1 MVMKQILLLLTLLS
15 LTIVCGQHTSGGYK
29 LSLSQYGLK
38 GKVKTLIEYNEY
50 SSSKRYNFNKKGQLV
65 SYQSYNSKGKKV
77 KEIMFEYTD
86 DGKLKTMKSDESLSV
101 FTQLP
106 NNVVQEAVTINISGI
121 KAGENYL
128 YTYDN
133 KGNLLSK
140 ERKAK
145 GSYEGINYKELYEYD
160 SAGRLL
166 VKKYDLAYMKNRK
179 DSFGG
184 NYNEKDNMEVYQYDI
199 NGQLIKHTQ
208 YDSYGEIE
216 LIENYK
222 NGVLVDEQ
230 KYLSGNFRERTKY
243 IYNNTTHQI
252 KEEHYIGETDIK
264 PSFVRVYQL
273 TYDKMENLILKALI
287 VEELSGEV
295 KDFKGNDIQI
305 EEKREIEY
313 YP

>member
-1 MVMKQILLLLTLLS
+1 MKQTLLLLIFLS
-15 LTIVCGQHTSGGYK
+15 LTIVRGQHTSGGYK
-29 LSLSQYGLK
+29 PFLNQYGLK

-50 SSSKRYNFNKKGQLV
+50 GSSTRYYFNKKGQLV
-65 SYQSYNSKGKKV
+65 SYQMYSSDGNKV

-179 DSFGG
+179 NSFGG
-184 NYNEKDNMEVYQYDI
+184 NYNEKDSMEVYQYAT
-199 NGQLIKHTQ
+199 NGQLIKYTQ
-208 YDSYGEIE
+208 YDTDGKIE
-216 LIENYK
+216 LIEDYK
-222 NGVLVDEQ
+222 GGVLVSKQE
-230 KYLSGNFRERTKY
+230 YILGNFRERTKY

-264 PSFVRVYQL
+264 PSFERVYQL
-273 TYDKMENLILKALI
+273 TYDKMGNLILKVLI
-287 VEELSGEV
+287 AEESSGKV
-295 KDFKGNDIQI
+295 KKNKGEDIQI
-305 EEKREIEY
+305 GEKRELEY

>member
-1 MVMKQILLLLTLLS
+1 MKQTLLLFMFLS
-15 LTIVCGQHTSGGYK
+15 LTIVRGQHTSGGYK
-29 LSLSQYGLK
+29 PFLNQYGLK
-38 GKVKTLIEYNEY
+38 GKVKMLIEYNEY
-50 SSSKRYNFNKKGQLV
+50 GSSTRYYFNKKGQLV
-65 SYQSYNSKGKKV
+65 SYQTYSSDGNKV

-106 NNVVQEAVTINISGI
+106 DNVVQETLTVNISGI
-121 KAGENYL
+121 KAGETYL
-128 YTYDN
+128 YTYDS

-145 GSYEGINYKELYEYD
+145 GGYDGINYKELYEYD
-160 SAGRLL
+160 STGRLL

-184 NYNEKDNMEVYQYDI
+184 NYNEKDNMEVYQYDT

-222 NGVLVDEQ
+222 NSVLVDEQ

-252 KEEHYIGETDIK
+252 KEEYYIGETDIK

-273 TYDKMENLILKALI
+273 TYDKMGNLILKALI
-287 VEELSGEV
+287 AEESSGKV
-295 KDFKGNDIQI
+295 KNFKGNDIQI
-305 EEKREIEY
+305 EEKRELEY

>member
-1 MVMKQILLLLTLLS
+1 MFLS
-15 LTIVCGQHTSGGYK
+15 LTIVRGQHTSGGYK
-29 LSLSQYGLK
+29 PFLYQYGLK

-50 SSSKRYNFNKKGQLV
+50 GSSTRYYFNKKGHLV
-65 SYQSYNSKGKKV
+65 SYQTYSSDGNKV

-106 NNVVQEAVTINISGI
+106 NNVLQETLTVNISGI
-121 KAGENYL
+121 KAGETYL
-128 YTYDN
+128 YMYDS

-145 GSYEGINYKELYEYD
+145 GGYDGINYKELYEYD

-208 YDSYGEIE
+208 YDTDGKIE
-216 LIENYK
+216 LIEDYK
-222 NGVLVDEQ
+222 GGVLVSKQE
-230 KYLSGNFRERTKY
+230 YILGNFRGRTKY

-252 KEEHYIGETDIK
+252 KEEYYEDKTGVK
-264 PSFVRVYQL
+264 PSSTKVYQL
-273 TYDKMENLILKALI
+273 TYDKMGNLILKVLI
-287 VEELSGEV
+287 AEELSGKV
-295 KDFKGNDIQI
+295 KKFKGNDIQI
-305 EEKREIEY
+305 EEKRELEY

>member
-1 MVMKQILLLLTLLS
+1 MKQTLLLLMFLS
-15 LTIVCGQHTSGGYK
+15 LTIVRGQHTSGGYK
-29 LSLSQYGLK
+29 PFLYQYSLK

-50 SSSKRYNFNKKGQLV
+50 GSSTRYYFNKKGQLV
-65 SYQSYNSKGKKV
+65 SYQTYSSDGNKV

-106 NNVVQEAVTINISGI
+106 NNVLQETVTVNISGI
-121 KAGENYL
+121 KTGETYL
-128 YTYDN
+128 YTYDS

-145 GSYEGINYKELYEYD
+145 RGYDGINYKELYEYD

-184 NYNEKDNMEVYQYDI
+184 NYNEKDNMEVYQYDT
-199 NGQLIKHTQ
+199 NRQLKKHTQ
-208 YDSYGEIE
+208 YDTDGKIE
-216 LIENYK
+216 LIEDYK
-222 NGVLVDEQ
+222 GGVLVSKQE
-230 KYLSGNFRERTKY
+230 YILGNFRGRTKY

-252 KEEHYIGETDIK
+252 REEYYEDKTGVK
-264 PSFVRVYQL
+264 PSSTKVYQL
-273 TYDKMENLILKALI
+273 TYDKMGNLILKVLI
-287 VEELSGEV
+287 AEESSGKV
-295 KDFKGNDIQI
+295 KKFKGNDIQI
-305 EEKREIEY
+305 EEKRELEY
-313 YP
+313 YS

>member
-1 MVMKQILLLLTLLS
+1 MKQTLLLLMFLS
-15 LTIVCGQHTSGGYK
+15 LTIVRGQHTSGGYK
-29 LSLSQYGLK
+29 PFLYQYSLK

-50 SSSKRYNFNKKGQLV
+50 GSSTRYYFNKKGQLV
-65 SYQSYNSKGKKV
+65 SYQTYSSDGNKV

-106 NNVVQEAVTINISGI
+106 NNVLQETVTVNISGI

-145 GSYEGINYKELYEYD
+145 GGYDGINYKELYEYD

-184 NYNEKDNMEVYQYDI
+184 NYKEKDNMEVYQYDT
-199 NGQLIKHTQ
+199 NRQLKKHTQ
-208 YDSYGEIE
+208 YDTDGKIE
-216 LIENYK
+216 LIEDYK
-222 NGVLVDEQ
+222 AGVLVSKQE
-230 KYLSGNFRERTKY
+230 YILGNFRGRTKY

-252 KEEHYIGETDIK
+252 REEYYEDKTGAK
-264 PSFVRVYQL
+264 PSSTKVYQL
-273 TYDKMENLILKALI
+273 TYDKMGNLILKVLTA
-287 VEELSGEV
+287 EESSGKV
-295 KDFKGNDIQI
+295 KKFKGNDIQI

>member
-1 MVMKQILLLLTLLS
+1 MKQTLLLLMFLS
-15 LTIVCGQHTSGGYK
+15 LTIVRGQHTSGGYK
-29 LSLSQYGLK
+29 PFLYQYSLK

-50 SSSKRYNFNKKGQLV
+50 GSSTRYYFNKKGQLV
-65 SYQSYNSKGKKV
+65 SYQTYSSDGNKV

-106 NNVVQEAVTINISGI
+106 NNVLQETVTVNISGI
-121 KAGENYL
+121 KAGETYL
-128 YTYDN
+128 YTYDS
-133 KGNLLSK
+133 KGNLLSQ

-145 GSYEGINYKELYEYD
+145 RGYDGINYKELYEYD

-184 NYNEKDNMEVYQYDI
+184 NYNEKDNMEVYQYDT
-199 NGQLIKHTQ
+199 NRQLKKHTQ
-208 YDSYGEIE
+208 YDTDGKIE
-216 LIENYK
+216 LIEDYK
-222 NGVLVDEQ
+222 GGVLVSKQE
-230 KYLSGNFRERTKY
+230 YILGNFRGRTKY

-252 KEEHYIGETDIK
+252 REEYYEDKTGVK
-264 PSFVRVYQL
+264 PSSTKVYQL
-273 TYDKMENLILKALI
+273 TYDKMGNLILKVLI
-287 VEELSGEV
+287 AEESSGKV
-295 KDFKGNDIQI
+295 KKFKGNDIQI

>member
-1 MVMKQILLLLTLLS
+1 MFLS
-15 LTIVCGQHTSGGYK
+15 LTIVRGQHTSGGYK
-29 LSLSQYGLK
+29 PFLYQYGLK

-50 SSSKRYNFNKKGQLV
+50 GSSTRYYFNKKGQLV
-65 SYQSYNSKGKKV
+65 SYQTYSSDGNKV

-106 NNVVQEAVTINISGI
+106 NNVLQETVTVNISGI
-121 KAGENYL
+121 KAGETYL
-128 YTYDN
+128 YTYDS

-145 GSYEGINYKELYEYD
+145 GGYDGINYKELYEYD

-179 DSFGG
+179 ESFGG
-184 NYNEKDNMEVYQYDI
+184 NYNEKDNMEVYQYDT
-199 NGQLIKHTQ
+199 NRQLKKHTQ
-208 YDSYGEIE
+208 YDTDGKIE
-216 LIENYK
+216 LIEDYK
-222 NGVLVDEQ
+222 GGVLVSKQE
-230 KYLSGNFRERTKY
+230 YILGNFRERTKY

-252 KEEHYIGETDIK
+252 REEYYEDKTGVK
-264 PSFVRVYQL
+264 PSSTKVYQL
-273 TYDKMENLILKALI
+273 TYDKMGNLILKVLTA
-287 VEELSGEV
+287 EESSGKV
-295 KDFKGNDIQI
+295 KKFKGNDIQI
-305 EEKREIEY
+305 EEKRELEY

>member
-1 MVMKQILLLLTLLS
+1 MKQTLLLFMFLS
-15 LTIVCGQHTSGGYK
+15 LTIVRGQHTSGGYK
-29 LSLSQYGLK
+29 PFLNQYGLK

-50 SSSKRYNFNKKGQLV
+50 GSSTRYYFNKKGQLV
-65 SYQSYNSKGKKV
+65 SYQTYSSDGSKV

-106 NNVVQEAVTINISGI
+106 DNVVQETLTVNMSDI
-121 KAGENYL
+121 KAGETYL
-128 YTYDN
+128 YTYDS

-145 GSYEGINYKELYEYD
+145 GGYDGINYKELYEYD
-160 SAGRLL
+160 STGRLL

-184 NYNEKDNMEVYQYDI
+184 NYNEKDNMEVYQYDT

-252 KEEHYIGETDIK
+252 KEEYYIGETDIK

-273 TYDKMENLILKALI
+273 TYDKMGNLILKALI
-287 VEELSGEV
+287 AEESSGKV
-295 KDFKGNDIQI
+295 KNFKGNDIQI
-305 EEKREIEY
+305 EEKRELEY

>member
-1 MVMKQILLLLTLLS
+1 MKQILLLLTLLS

-106 NNVVQEAVTINISGI
+106 DNVVQETVTVNISGI
-121 KAGENYL
+121 KAGEIYL
-128 YTYDN
+128 YTYDS

-145 GSYEGINYKELYEYD
+145 GDYDGINYKELYEYD

>member
-1 MVMKQILLLLTLLS
+1 MKQTLLLLIFLS
-15 LTIVCGQHTSGGYK
+15 LTIVRGQHTSGGYK
-29 LSLSQYGLK
+29 PFLNQYGLK

-50 SSSKRYNFNKKGQLV
+50 GSSKRYYFNKKGQLV
-65 SYQSYNSKGKKV
+65 SYQTYSSDGNKV

-121 KAGENYL
+121 KAGETYL

-145 GSYEGINYKELYEYD
+145 GSYDGINYKELYEYD

-184 NYNEKDNMEVYQYDI
+184 NYNEKDSMEVYQYDT
-199 NGQLIKHTQ
+199 NGQLIKYTQ
-208 YDSYGEIE
+208 YDTDGKIE
-216 LIENYK
+216 LIEDYK
-222 NGVLVDEQ
+222 GGVLVSKQE
-230 KYLSGNFRERTKY
+230 YILGNFRERTKY

-264 PSFVRVYQL
+264 PSFERVYQL
-273 TYDKMENLILKALI
+273 TYDKMGNLILKALI
-287 VEELSGEV
+287 AEESSGKV
-295 KDFKGNDIQI
+295 KNFKGNDIQI

>member
-1 MVMKQILLLLTLLS
+1 MKQTLLLLMFLS
-15 LTIVCGQHTSGGYK
+15 LTIVRGQHTSGGYK
-29 LSLSQYGLK
+29 PFLNQYGLK

-50 SSSKRYNFNKKGQLV
+50 GSSTRYYFNKKGQLV
-65 SYQSYNSKGKKV
+65 SYQTYSSDGNKV

-106 NNVVQEAVTINISGI
+106 NNVLQETVTVNISGI
-121 KAGENYL
+121 KAGETYL
-128 YTYDN
+128 YTYDS

-145 GSYEGINYKELYEYD
+145 GGYDGINYKELYEYD

-184 NYNEKDNMEVYQYDI
+184 NYNEKDNMEVYQYDT

-252 KEEHYIGETDIK
+252 KEEYYIGETDIK

-273 TYDKMENLILKALI
+273 TYDKMGNLILKALI
-287 VEELSGEV
+287 AEESSGKV
-295 KDFKGNDIQI
+295 KNFKGNDIQI
-305 EEKREIEY
+305 EEKRELEY

>member
-1 MVMKQILLLLTLLS
+1 MKQTLLLLMFLS
-15 LTIVCGQHTSGGYK
+15 LTIVRGQHTSGGYK
-29 LSLSQYGLK
+29 PFLYQYSLK

-50 SSSKRYNFNKKGQLV
+50 GSSTRYYFNKKGQLV
-65 SYQSYNSKGKKV
+65 SYQTYSSDGNKV

-106 NNVVQEAVTINISGI
+106 NNVLQETVTVNISGI
-121 KAGENYL
+121 KAGETYL
-128 YTYDN
+128 YTYDS

-145 GSYEGINYKELYEYD
+145 RGYDGINYKELYEYD

-179 DSFGG
+179 NSFGG
-184 NYNEKDNMEVYQYDI
+184 NYNEKDSMEVYQYDT
-199 NGQLIKHTQ
+199 NGQLIKYTQ
-208 YDSYGEIE
+208 YDTDGKRE
-216 LIENYK
+216 LIEDYK
-222 NGVLVDEQ
+222 GGVLVSKQE
-230 KYLSGNFRERTKY
+230 YILGNFRGRTKY

-252 KEEHYIGETDIK
+252 KEEYYEDKTGVK
-264 PSFVRVYQL
+264 PSSTKVYQL
-273 TYDKMENLILKALI
+273 TYDKMGNLILKVLI
-287 VEELSGEV
+287 AEESSGKV
-295 KDFKGNDIQI
+295 KKNKGEDIQI
-305 EEKREIEY
+305 GEKRELEY

>member
-1 MVMKQILLLLTLLS
+1 MKQTLLLLIFLS
-15 LTIVCGQHTSGGYK
+15 LTIVRGQHTSGGYK
-29 LSLSQYGLK
+29 PFLNQYGLK

-50 SSSKRYNFNKKGQLV
+50 GSSKRYYFNKKGQLV
-65 SYQSYNSKGKKV
+65 SYQTYSSDGNKV

-121 KAGENYL
+121 KAGETYL

-145 GSYEGINYKELYEYD
+145 GSYDGINYKELYEYD

-184 NYNEKDNMEVYQYDI
+184 NYNEKDSMEVYQYDT

-208 YDSYGEIE
+208 YDTDGKIE
-216 LIENYK
+216 LIEDYK
-222 NGVLVDEQ
+222 GGVLVSKQE
-230 KYLSGNFRERTKY
+230 YILGNFRERTKY

-273 TYDKMENLILKALI
+273 TYDKMGNLILKALI
-287 VEELSGEV
+287 AEESSGKV
-295 KDFKGNDIQI
+295 KNFKGNDIQI

>member
-1 MVMKQILLLLTLLS
+1 MKQTLLLLIFLS
-15 LTIVCGQHTSGGYK
+15 LTIVRGQHTSGGYK
-29 LSLSQYGLK
+29 PFLNQYGLK

-50 SSSKRYNFNKKGQLV
+50 GSSTRYYFNKKGQLV
-65 SYQSYNSKGKKV
+65 SYQMYSSDGNKV

-179 DSFGG
+179 NSFGG
-184 NYNEKDNMEVYQYDI
+184 NYNEKDSMEVYQYDT
-199 NGQLIKHTQ
+199 NGQLIKYTQ
-208 YDSYGEIE
+208 YDTDGKIE
-216 LIENYK
+216 LIEDYK
-222 NGVLVDEQ
+222 GGVLVSKQE
-230 KYLSGNFRERTKY
+230 YILGNFRERTKY

-264 PSFVRVYQL
+264 PSFERVYQL
-273 TYDKMENLILKALI
+273 TYDKMGNLILKVLI
-287 VEELSGEV
+287 AEESSGKV
-295 KDFKGNDIQI
+295 KKNKGEDIQI
-305 EEKREIEY
+305 GEKRELEY

>member
-1 MVMKQILLLLTLLS
+1 MKQTLLLLMFLS
-15 LTIVCGQHTSGGYK
+15 LTIVRGQHTSGGYK
-29 LSLSQYGLK
+29 PFLNQYGLK

-50 SSSKRYNFNKKGQLV
+50 GSSTRYYFNKKGQLV
-65 SYQSYNSKGKKV
+65 SYQTYSSDGNKV

-101 FTQLP
+101 FNQLP

-179 DSFGG
+179 NSFGG
-184 NYNEKDNMEVYQYDI
+184 NYNEKDSMEVYQYDT
-199 NGQLIKHTQ
+199 NGQLIKYTQ
-208 YDSYGEIE
+208 YDTDGKIE
-216 LIENYK
+216 LIEDYK
-222 NGVLVDEQ
+222 GGVLVSKQE
-230 KYLSGNFRERTKY
+230 YILGNFRERTKY

-264 PSFVRVYQL
+264 PSFERVYQL
-273 TYDKMENLILKALI
+273 TYDKMGNLILKVLI
-287 VEELSGEV
+287 AEESSGKV
-295 KDFKGNDIQI
+295 KKNKGEDIQI
-305 EEKREIEY
+305 GEKRELEY

>member
-1 MVMKQILLLLTLLS
+1 MKQTLLLLIFLS
-15 LTIVCGQHTSGGYK
+15 LTIVRGQHTSGGYK
-29 LSLSQYGLK
+29 PFLNQYGLK

-50 SSSKRYNFNKKGQLV
+50 GSSTRYYFNKKGQLV
-65 SYQSYNSKGKKV
+65 SYQTYSSDGNKV

-184 NYNEKDNMEVYQYDI
+184 SYSEKDNMEVYQYDT

-208 YDSYGEIE
+208 YDTDGKIE
-216 LIENYK
+216 LIEDYK
-222 NGVLVDEQ
+222 GGVLVSKQE
-230 KYLSGNFRERTKY
+230 YILGNFRERTKY

-273 TYDKMENLILKALI
+273 TYDKMGNLILKVLI
-287 VEELSGEV
+287 AEESSGKV
-295 KDFKGNDIQI
+295 KKNKGEDIQI
-305 EEKREIEY
+305 GEKRELEY

>member
-1 MVMKQILLLLTLLS
+1 MKQTLLLLMFLS
-15 LTIVCGQHTSGGYK
+15 LTIVRGQHTSGGYK
-29 LSLSQYGLK
+29 PFLYQYSLK

-50 SSSKRYNFNKKGQLV
+50 GSSTRYYFNKKGHLV
-65 SYQSYNSKGKKV
+65 SYQTYSSDGNKV

-106 NNVVQEAVTINISGI
+106 NNVLQETVTVNISGI
-121 KAGENYL
+121 KAGETYL
-128 YTYDN
+128 YTYDS

-145 GSYEGINYKELYEYD
+145 GGYDGINYKELYEYD

-179 DSFGG
+179 ESFGG
-184 NYNEKDNMEVYQYDI
+184 NYNEKDNMEVYQYDT
-199 NGQLIKHTQ
+199 NRQLKKHTQ
-208 YDSYGEIE
+208 YDTDGKIE
-216 LIENYK
+216 LIEDYK
-222 NGVLVDEQ
+222 GGVLVSKQE
-230 KYLSGNFRERTKY
+230 YILGNFRGRTKY

-252 KEEHYIGETDIK
+252 REEYYEDKTGAK
-264 PSFVRVYQL
+264 PSSTKVYQL
-273 TYDKMENLILKALI
+273 TYDRMGNLILKVLI
-287 VEELSGEV
+287 AEESSGKV
-295 KDFKGNDIQI
+295 KKFKGNDIQI

>member
-1 MVMKQILLLLTLLS
+1 MFLS
-15 LTIVCGQHTSGGYK
+15 LTIVRGQHTSGGYK
-29 LSLSQYGLK
+29 PFLYQYGLK

-50 SSSKRYNFNKKGQLV
+50 GSSTRYYFNKKGQLV
-65 SYQSYNSKGKKV
+65 SYQTYSSDGNKV

-106 NNVVQEAVTINISGI
+106 DNVLQETVTVNISGI

-145 GSYEGINYKELYEYD
+145 GGYDGINYKELYEYD

-184 NYNEKDNMEVYQYDI
+184 NYNEKDNMEVYQYDT
-199 NGQLIKHTQ
+199 NRQLKKHTQ
-208 YDSYGEIE
+208 YDTDGKIE
-216 LIENYK
+216 LIEDYK
-222 NGVLVDEQ
+222 AGVLVSKQE
-230 KYLSGNFRERTKY
+230 YILGNFWGRTKY

-252 KEEHYIGETDIK
+252 REEYYEDKTGAK
-264 PSFVRVYQL
+264 PSSTKVYQL
-273 TYDKMENLILKALI
+273 TYDKMGNLILKVLTA
-287 VEELSGEV
+287 EESSGKV
-295 KDFKGNDIQI
+295 KKFKGNDIQI

>member
-1 MVMKQILLLLTLLS
+1 MKQTLLLLMFLS
-15 LTIVCGQHTSGGYK
+15 LTIVRGQHISGGYK
-29 LSLSQYGLK
+29 PFFYQYGLK
-38 GKVKTLIEYNEY
+38 GKVKTIIEYNEY
-50 SSSKRYNFNKKGQLV
+50 GSSTRYYFNKKGQLV
-65 SYQSYNSKGKKV
+65 SYQTYSSDGNKV

-106 NNVVQEAVTINISGI
+106 DNVVQETVIVNISGI
-121 KAGENYL
+121 KAGETYL
-128 YTYDN
+128 YTYDS

-145 GSYEGINYKELYEYD
+145 RGYDGINYKELYEYD

-184 NYNEKDNMEVYQYDI
+184 NYKEKDNMEVYQYDT
-199 NGQLIKHTQ
+199 NRQLKKHTQ
-208 YDSYGEIE
+208 YDTDGKIE
-216 LIENYK
+216 LIEDYK
-222 NGVLVDEQ
+222 GGVLVSKQE
-230 KYLSGNFRERTKY
+230 YILGNFRGRTKY

-252 KEEHYIGETDIK
+252 REEYYEDKTGVK
-264 PSFVRVYQL
+264 PSSTKVYQL
-273 TYDKMENLILKALI
+273 TYDKMGNLILKVLI
-287 VEELSGEV
+287 AEELSGKV
-295 KDFKGNDIQI
+295 KKIKGKDIQI

>member
-1 MVMKQILLLLTLLS
+1 MKQTLLLLMFLS
-15 LTIVCGQHTSGGYK
+15 LTIVRGQHTSGGYK
-29 LSLSQYGLK
+29 PFLYQYGLK

-50 SSSKRYNFNKKGQLV
+50 GSSTRYYFNKKGHLV
-65 SYQSYNSKGKKV
+65 SYQTYSSDGNKV

-106 NNVVQEAVTINISGI
+106 DNVVQETVIVNISGI
-121 KAGENYL
+121 KAGETYL
-128 YTYDN
+128 YTYDS

-145 GSYEGINYKELYEYD
+145 RGYDGINYKELYEYD

-184 NYNEKDNMEVYQYDI
+184 NYNEKDNMKVYQYDT
-199 NGQLIKHTQ
+199 NRQLKKHTQ
-208 YDSYGEIE
+208 YDTDGKIE
-216 LIENYK
+216 LIEDYK
-222 NGVLVDEQ
+222 AGVLVSKQE
-230 KYLSGNFRERTKY
+230 YILGNFRGRTKY

-252 KEEHYIGETDIK
+252 REEYYEDKTGAK
-264 PSFVRVYQL
+264 PSSTKVYQL
-273 TYDKMENLILKALI
+273 TYDKMGNLILKVLTA
-287 VEELSGEV
+287 EESSGKV
-295 KDFKGNDIQI
+295 KKFKGNHIQI

>member
-1 MVMKQILLLLTLLS
+1 MKQTLLLLIFLS
-15 LTIVCGQHTSGGYK
+15 LTIVRGQHTSGGYK
-29 LSLSQYGLK
+29 PFLNQYGLK

-50 SSSKRYNFNKKGQLV
+50 GSSTRYYFNKKGQLV
-65 SYQSYNSKGKKV
+65 SYQTYSSDGNKV

-179 DSFGG
+179 NSFGG
-184 NYNEKDNMEVYQYDI
+184 NYNEKDSMEVYQYDT
-199 NGQLIKHTQ
+199 NGQLIKYTQ
-208 YDSYGEIE
+208 YDTDGKIE
-216 LIENYK
+216 LIEDYK
-222 NGVLVDEQ
+222 GGVLVSKQE
-230 KYLSGNFRERTKY
+230 YILGNFRERTKY

-264 PSFVRVYQL
+264 PSFERVYQL
-273 TYDKMENLILKALI
+273 TYDKMGNLILKVLI
-287 VEELSGEV
+287 AEE
-295 KDFKGNDIQI
+295 
-305 EEKREIEY
+305 
-313 YP
+313 

>member
-1 MVMKQILLLLTLLS
+1 MKQTLLLLMFLS
-15 LTIVCGQHTSGGYK
+15 LTIVRGQHTSGGYK
-29 LSLSQYGLK
+29 PFLNQYGLK

-50 SSSKRYNFNKKGQLV
+50 GSSTRYYFNKKGQLV
-65 SYQSYNSKGKKV
+65 SYQTYSSDGNKV

-106 NNVVQEAVTINISGI
+106 NNVLQETVTVNISGI
-121 KAGENYL
+121 KAGETYL
-128 YTYDN
+128 YTYDS

-145 GSYEGINYKELYEYD
+145 GGYDGINYKELYEYD

-166 VKKYDLAYMKNRK
+166 VKQYDLAYMKKRK

-184 NYNEKDNMEVYQYDI
+184 SYSEKDNMEVYQYDT

-208 YDSYGEIE
+208 YDTDGKIE
-216 LIENYK
+216 LIEDYK
-222 NGVLVDEQ
+222 GGVLVSKQE
-230 KYLSGNFRERTKY
+230 YILGNFRGRTKY

-252 KEEHYIGETDIK
+252 REEYYEDKTGAK
-264 PSFVRVYQL
+264 PSSTKVYQL
-273 TYDKMENLILKALI
+273 TYDRMGNLILKVLTAEESSGK
-287 VEELSGEV
+287 VE
-295 KDFKGNDIQI
+295 KFKGNDIQI

>member
-1 MVMKQILLLLTLLS
+1 MKQTLLLLIFLS
-15 LTIVCGQHTSGGYK
+15 LTIVRGQHTSGGYK
-29 LSLSQYGLK
+29 PFLNQYGLK

-50 SSSKRYNFNKKGQLV
+50 GSSTRYYFNKKGQLV
-65 SYQSYNSKGKKV
+65 SYQMYSSDGNKV

-179 DSFGG
+179 NSFGG
-184 NYNEKDNMEVYQYDI
+184 NYNEKDSMEVYQYDT
-199 NGQLIKHTQ
+199 NGQLIKYTQ
-208 YDSYGEIE
+208 YDTDGKIE
-216 LIENYK
+216 LIEDYK
-222 NGVLVDEQ
+222 GGVLVSKQE
-230 KYLSGNFRERTKY
+230 YILGNFRERTKY

-264 PSFVRVYQL
+264 PSFERVYQL
-273 TYDKMENLILKALI
+273 TYDKMGNLILKVLI
-287 VEELSGEV
+287 AEESSGKV
-295 KDFKGNDIQI
+295 KNFKGNDIQI

>member
-1 MVMKQILLLLTLLS
+1 MKQTLLLLMFLS
-15 LTIVCGQHTSGGYK
+15 LTIVRGQHTSGGYK
-29 LSLSQYGLK
+29 PFLNQYGLK

-50 SSSKRYNFNKKGQLV
+50 GSSTRYYFNKKRQLV
-65 SYQSYNSKGKKV
+65 SYQTYSSDGNKV

-106 NNVVQEAVTINISGI
+106 DNVVQETVIVNISGI
-121 KAGENYL
+121 KAGETYL
-128 YTYDN
+128 YTYDS

-145 GSYEGINYKELYEYD
+145 RGYDGINYKELYEYD

-184 NYNEKDNMEVYQYDI
+184 NYNEKDNMEVYQYDT
-199 NGQLIKHTQ
+199 NRQLKKHTQ
-208 YDSYGEIE
+208 YDTDGKIE
-216 LIENYK
+216 LIEDYK
-222 NGVLVDEQ
+222 GGVLVSKQE
-230 KYLSGNFRERTKY
+230 YILGNFRGRTKY

-252 KEEHYIGETDIK
+252 REEYYEDKTGVK
-264 PSFVRVYQL
+264 PSSTKVYQL
-273 TYDKMENLILKALI
+273 TYDKMGNLILKVLI
-287 VEELSGEV
+287 AEESSGKV
-295 KDFKGNDIQI
+295 KKFKGNDIQI
-305 EEKREIEY
+305 EEKRELEY

>member
-1 MVMKQILLLLTLLS
+1 MKQTLLLLMFLS
-15 LTIVCGQHTSGGYK
+15 LTIVRGQHTSGGYK
-29 LSLSQYGLK
+29 PFLYQYGLK

-50 SSSKRYNFNKKGQLV
+50 GSSTRYYFNKKGQLV
-65 SYQSYNSKGKKV
+65 SYQTYSSDGNKV

-106 NNVVQEAVTINISGI
+106 NNVLQETVTVNISGI
-121 KAGENYL
+121 KAGETYL
-128 YTYDN
+128 YTYDS

-145 GSYEGINYKELYEYD
+145 GGYDGINYKELYEYD

-179 DSFGG
+179 ESFGG
-184 NYNEKDNMEVYQYDI
+184 NYNEKDNMEVYQYDT
-199 NGQLIKHTQ
+199 NRQLKKHTQ
-208 YDSYGEIE
+208 YDTDGKIE
-216 LIENYK
+216 LIEDYK
-222 NGVLVDEQ
+222 GGVLVSKQE
-230 KYLSGNFRERTKY
+230 YILGNFRERTKY

-252 KEEHYIGETDIK
+252 REEYYEDKTGVK
-264 PSFVRVYQL
+264 PSSTKVYQL
-273 TYDKMENLILKALI
+273 TYDKMGNLILKVLTA
-287 VEELSGEV
+287 EESSGKV
-295 KDFKGNDIQI
+295 KKFKGNDIQI
-305 EEKREIEY
+305 EEKRELEY

>member
-1 MVMKQILLLLTLLS
+1 MKQTLLLLMFLS
-15 LTIVCGQHTSGGYK
+15 LTIVRGQHTSGGYK
-29 LSLSQYGLK
+29 PFLYQYSLK

-50 SSSKRYNFNKKGQLV
+50 GSSTRYYFNKKGQLV
-65 SYQSYNSKGKKV
+65 SYQTYSSDGNKV

-106 NNVVQEAVTINISGI
+106 NNVLQETVTVNISGI

-145 GSYEGINYKELYEYD
+145 GGYDGINYKELYEYD

-184 NYNEKDNMEVYQYDI
+184 NYNEKDNMEVYQYDT
-199 NGQLIKHTQ
+199 NRQLKKHTQ
-208 YDSYGEIE
+208 YDTDGKIE
-216 LIENYK
+216 LIEDYK
-222 NGVLVDEQ
+222 GGVLVSKQE
-230 KYLSGNFRERTKY
+230 YILGNFWGRTKY

-252 KEEHYIGETDIK
+252 REEYYEDKTGAK
-264 PSFVRVYQL
+264 PSSTKVYQL
-273 TYDKMENLILKALI
+273 TYDKMGNLILKVLTA
-287 VEELSGEV
+287 EESSGKV
-295 KDFKGNDIQI
+295 KKFKGNDIQI

>member
-86 DGKLKTMKSDESLSV
+86 DGKLKKRKSDESLSV

-121 KAGENYL
+121 KAGETYL

>member
-1 MVMKQILLLLTLLS
+1 MKQTLLLLIFLS
-15 LTIVCGQHTSGGYK
+15 LTIVRGQHTSGGYK
-29 LSLSQYGLK
+29 PFLNQYGLK

-50 SSSKRYNFNKKGQLV
+50 GSSTRYYFNKKGQLV
-65 SYQSYNSKGKKV
+65 SYQTYSSDGNKV

-106 NNVVQEAVTINISGI
+106 NNVLQETVTVNISGI
-121 KAGENYL
+121 KAGETYL
-128 YTYDN
+128 YTYDS

-145 GSYEGINYKELYEYD
+145 RGYDGINYKELYEYD

-184 NYNEKDNMEVYQYDI
+184 NYNEKDNMEVYQYDT
-199 NGQLIKHTQ
+199 NRQLKKHTQ
-208 YDSYGEIE
+208 YDTDGKIE
-216 LIENYK
+216 LIEDYK
-222 NGVLVDEQ
+222 GGVLVSKQE
-230 KYLSGNFRERTKY
+230 YILGNFRGRTKY

-252 KEEHYIGETDIK
+252 REEYYEDKTGVK
-264 PSFVRVYQL
+264 PSSTKVYQL
-273 TYDKMENLILKALI
+273 TYDKMGNLILKVLI
-287 VEELSGEV
+287 AEESSGKV
-295 KDFKGNDIQI
+295 KKFKGNDIQI
-305 EEKREIEY
+305 EEKRELEY
-313 YP
+313 YS

>member
-1 MVMKQILLLLTLLS
+1 MKQTLLLLMFLS
-15 LTIVCGQHTSGGYK
+15 LTIVRGQHTSGGYK
-29 LSLSQYGLK
+29 PFLNQYGLK

-50 SSSKRYNFNKKGQLV
+50 GSSTRYYFNKKGQLV
-65 SYQSYNSKGKKV
+65 SYQTYSSDGNKV

-106 NNVVQEAVTINISGI
+106 DNVVQETVTVNISGI
-121 KAGENYL
+121 KAGETYL
-128 YTYDN
+128 YTYDS

-145 GSYEGINYKELYEYD
+145 GGYDGINYKELYEYD

-184 NYNEKDNMEVYQYDI
+184 NYNEKDNMEVYQYDT
-199 NGQLIKHTQ
+199 NRQLKKHTQ
-208 YDSYGEIE
+208 YDTDGKIE
-216 LIENYK
+216 LIEDYK
-222 NGVLVDEQ
+222 AGVLVSKQE
-230 KYLSGNFRERTKY
+230 YILGNFRGRTKY

-252 KEEHYIGETDIK
+252 REEYYEDKTGAK
-264 PSFVRVYQL
+264 PSSTKVYQL
-273 TYDKMENLILKALI
+273 TYDKMGNLILKVLTA
-287 VEELSGEV
+287 EESSGKV
-295 KDFKGNDIQI
+295 KKFKGNHIQI

>member
-1 MVMKQILLLLTLLS
+1 MFLS
-15 LTIVCGQHTSGGYK
+15 LTIVRGQHTSGGYK
-29 LSLSQYGLK
+29 PFLNQYGLK

-50 SSSKRYNFNKKGQLV
+50 GSSTRYYFNKKGQLV
-65 SYQSYNSKGKKV
+65 SYQTYSSDGNKV

-106 NNVVQEAVTINISGI
+106 DNVVQETLTVNMSDI
-121 KAGENYL
+121 KAGETYL
-128 YTYDN
+128 YTYDS

-145 GSYEGINYKELYEYD
+145 RGYDGINYKELYEYD
-160 SAGRLL
+160 STGRLL

-184 NYNEKDNMEVYQYDI
+184 NYNEKDNMEVYQYDT

-252 KEEHYIGETDIK
+252 KEEYYIGETDIK

-273 TYDKMENLILKALI
+273 TYDKMGNLILKALI
-287 VEELSGEV
+287 AEESSGKV
-295 KDFKGNDIQI
+295 KNFKGNDIQI
-305 EEKREIEY
+305 EEKRELEY

>member
-1 MVMKQILLLLTLLS
+1 MKQTLLLLIFLS
-15 LTIVCGQHTSGGYK
+15 LTIVRGQHTSGGYK
-29 LSLSQYGLK
+29 PFLNQYGLK

-50 SSSKRYNFNKKGQLV
+50 GSSTRYYFNKKGQLV
-65 SYQSYNSKGKKV
+65 SYQTYSSDGNKV

-179 DSFGG
+179 NSFGG
-184 NYNEKDNMEVYQYDI
+184 NYNEKDSMEVYQYDT
-199 NGQLIKHTQ
+199 NGQLIKYTQ
-208 YDSYGEIE
+208 YDTDGKIE
-216 LIENYK
+216 LIEDYK
-222 NGVLVDEQ
+222 GGVLVSKQE
-230 KYLSGNFRERTKY
+230 YILGNFRERTKY

-264 PSFVRVYQL
+264 PSFERVYQL
-273 TYDKMENLILKALI
+273 TYDKMGNLILKALI
-287 VEELSGEV
+287 AEESSGKV
-295 KDFKGNDIQI
+295 KNFKGNDIQI

>member
-1 MVMKQILLLLTLLS
+1 MKQTLLLLIFLS
-15 LTIVCGQHTSGGYK
+15 LTIVRGQHTSGGYK
-29 LSLSQYGLK
+29 PFLNQYGLK

-50 SSSKRYNFNKKGQLV
+50 GSSTRYYFNKKGQLV
-65 SYQSYNSKGKKV
+65 SYQTYSSDGNKV

-106 NNVVQEAVTINISGI
+106 DNVVQETLTVNISGI
-121 KAGENYL
+121 KASETYL
-128 YTYDN
+128 YTYDS

-145 GSYEGINYKELYEYD
+145 GSYDGINYKELYEYD

-208 YDSYGEIE
+208 YDTDGKIE
-216 LIENYK
+216 LIEDYK
-222 NGVLVDEQ
+222 GGVLVSKQE
-230 KYLSGNFRERTKY
+230 YILGNFRGRTKY

-252 KEEHYIGETDIK
+252 KEEYYEDKTGVK
-264 PSFVRVYQL
+264 PSSTKVYQL
-273 TYDKMENLILKALI
+273 TYDKMGNLILKAFI
-287 VEELSGEV
+287 AEESSGKIE
-295 KDFKGNDIQI
+295 KFKGNDIQI

>member
-1 MVMKQILLLLTLLS
+1 MTMKQTLLLLMFLS
-15 LTIVCGQHTSGGYK
+15 LTIVRGQHTSGGYK
-29 LSLSQYGLK
+29 PFLNQYGLK

-50 SSSKRYNFNKKGQLV
+50 GSSTRYYFNKKGQLV
-65 SYQSYNSKGKKV
+65 SYQMYSSDGNKV

-179 DSFGG
+179 NSFGG
-184 NYNEKDNMEVYQYDI
+184 NYNEKDSMEVYQYDT
-199 NGQLIKHTQ
+199 NGQLIKYTQ
-208 YDSYGEIE
+208 YDTDGKIE
-216 LIENYK
+216 LIEDYK
-222 NGVLVDEQ
+222 GGVLVSKQE
-230 KYLSGNFRERTKY
+230 YILGNFRERTKY

-264 PSFVRVYQL
+264 PSFERVYQL
-273 TYDKMENLILKALI
+273 TYDKMGNLILKVLI
-287 VEELSGEV
+287 AEESSGKV
-295 KDFKGNDIQI
+295 KKNKGEDIQI
-305 EEKREIEY
+305 GEKRELEY

>member
-1 MVMKQILLLLTLLS
+1 MKQTLLLLMFLS
-15 LTIVCGQHTSGGYK
+15 LTIVRGQHTSGGYK
-29 LSLSQYGLK
+29 PFLYQYSLK

-50 SSSKRYNFNKKGQLV
+50 GSSTRYYFNKKGQLV
-65 SYQSYNSKGKKV
+65 SYQTYSSDGNKV

-106 NNVVQEAVTINISGI
+106 DNVVQETVIVNISGI
-121 KAGENYL
+121 KAGETYL
-128 YTYDN
+128 YTYDS

-145 GSYEGINYKELYEYD
+145 RGYDGINYKELYEYD

-184 NYNEKDNMEVYQYDI
+184 NYKEKDNMEVYQYDT
-199 NGQLIKHTQ
+199 NRQLKKHTQ
-208 YDSYGEIE
+208 YDTDGKIE
-216 LIENYK
+216 LIEDYK
-222 NGVLVDEQ
+222 AGVLVSKQE
-230 KYLSGNFRERTKY
+230 YILGNFRGRTKY

-252 KEEHYIGETDIK
+252 REEYYEDKTGAK
-264 PSFVRVYQL
+264 PSSTKVYQL
-273 TYDKMENLILKALI
+273 TYDKMGNLILKVLTA
-287 VEELSGEV
+287 EESSGKV
-295 KDFKGNDIQI
+295 KKFKGNDIQI

>member
-1 MVMKQILLLLTLLS
+1 MFLS
-15 LTIVCGQHTSGGYK
+15 LTIVRGQHISGGYK
-29 LSLSQYGLK
+29 PFLNQYGLK

-50 SSSKRYNFNKKGQLV
+50 GSSTRYYFNKKGQLV
-65 SYQSYNSKGKKV
+65 SYQTYSSDGNKV

-86 DGKLKTMKSDESLSV
+86 DGKLKTMKSDEFLSV

-106 NNVVQEAVTINISGI
+106 NNVLQETVTVNISGI

-145 GSYEGINYKELYEYD
+145 GGYDGINYKELYEYD

-184 NYNEKDNMEVYQYDI
+184 NYNEKDNMEVYQYDT
-199 NGQLIKHTQ
+199 NRQLKKHTQ
-208 YDSYGEIE
+208 YDTDGKIE
-216 LIENYK
+216 LIEDYK
-222 NGVLVDEQ
+222 AGVLVSKQE
-230 KYLSGNFRERTKY
+230 YILGNFWGRTKY

-252 KEEHYIGETDIK
+252 REEYYEDKTGAK
-264 PSFVRVYQL
+264 PSSTKVYQL
-273 TYDKMENLILKALI
+273 TYDKMGNLILKVLTA
-287 VEELSGEV
+287 EESSGKV
-295 KDFKGNDIQI
+295 KKFKGNDIQI

>member
-1 MVMKQILLLLTLLS
+1 MKQTLLLLIFLS
-15 LTIVCGQHTSGGYK
+15 LTIVRGQHTSGGYK
-29 LSLSQYGLK
+29 PFLNQYGLK

-50 SSSKRYNFNKKGQLV
+50 GSSTRYYFNKKGQLV
-65 SYQSYNSKGKKV
+65 SYQTYSSDGNKV

-121 KAGENYL
+121 KAGETYL

-184 NYNEKDNMEVYQYDI
+184 SYSEKDNMEVYQYDT

-208 YDSYGEIE
+208 YDTDGKIE
-216 LIENYK
+216 LIEDYK
-222 NGVLVDEQ
+222 GGVLVSKQE
-230 KYLSGNFRERTKY
+230 YILGNFRERTKY

-264 PSFVRVYQL
+264 PSFERVYQL
-273 TYDKMENLILKALI
+273 TYDKMGNLILKVLI
-287 VEELSGEV
+287 AEESSGKV
-295 KDFKGNDIQI
+295 KKNKGEDIQI
-305 EEKREIEY
+305 GEKRELEY